1 MELDPPWSEGDPP
14 RENILDLRMSNN
26 EPAVSTCI
34 TITRPYN
41 ILRYVTAVKMFYFQ
55 MTNCDIFLM
64 FAQNIDRG
72 LPNEAVLTSIHNL
85 CFRAKVRK

>member
-1 MELDPPWSEGDPP
+1 
-14 RENILDLRMSNN
+14 MSNN

-34 TITRPYN
+34 MITRPYN
-41 ILRYVTAVKMFYFQ
+41 AICDGCKTVNFQ
-55 MTNCDIFLM
+55 MTNCDMFLM

-72 LPNEAVLTSIHNL
+72 YNEAVLMSIHNL